1 MVELTAVVGFVT
13 VVTKEPRQSW
23 LGLSRWGDEHVT
35 RPSEP
40 GPATQVGRNV
50 HGLDY
55 ETGELTTHQ
64 GREGIAMAVREF
76 TDSAGRE
83 WRAWDVS
90 PDDLSPRTKDEDY
103 LAQLY
108 HTGWIVFETKNS
120 DDKRRL
126 YPIPKGWNELPEA
139 ELAVLL
145 QKAEIVPR
153 RKLRTE
159 KDTRGQA
166 AADDVQRAADFSQK
180 AVEDPEG
187 ARQMAKDETPDVT
200 DLNVLRT
207 FRYPSGR
214 IWVACVM
221 QDPGAPA
228 PVLRFT
234 AGARNIDLAD
244 WPKDWVDYSDEQL
257 VQLLRK
263 AAPRTGARSDP
274 GGPRRRW
281 DDSGGPSSTER
292 RP

>member
-1 MVELTAVVGFVT
+1 
-13 VVTKEPRQSW
+13 
-23 LGLSRWGDEHVT
+23 
-35 RPSEP
+35 
-40 GPATQVGRNV
+40 
-50 HGLDY
+50 
-55 ETGELTTHQ
+55 
-64 GREGIAMAVREF
+64 MAVREF
-76 TDSAGRE
+76 TDSAGRQ

-108 HTGWIVFETKNS
+108 HTGWIVFETKAG

-126 YPIPKGWNELPEA
+126 YPIPKGWGELPEG

-159 KDTRGQA
+159 KDAHGQD
-166 AADDVQRAADFSQK
+166 AADEVQRAGEFSQTSVDEPEK
-180 AVEDPEG
+180 AREL
-187 ARQMAKDETPDVT
+187 AKTETPDVT

-207 FRYPSGR
+207 FRYPGGR

-234 AGARNIDLAD
+234 AGSRNVDLAD
-244 WPKDWVDYSDEQL
+244 WPKDWVDYSNDQL
-257 VQLLRK
+257 VELLRRAGK
-263 AAPRTGARSDP
+263 RKPGKSAPDAP
-274 GGPRRRW
+274 QRRW
-281 DDSGGPSSTER
+281 DDQPR
-292 RP
+292 A

>member
-1 MVELTAVVGFVT
+1 
-13 VVTKEPRQSW
+13 
-23 LGLSRWGDEHVT
+23 
-35 RPSEP
+35 
-40 GPATQVGRNV
+40 
-50 HGLDY
+50 
-55 ETGELTTHQ
+55 
-64 GREGIAMAVREF
+64 MAVREF

-108 HTGWIVFETKNS
+108 HTGWIVFETKAA

-126 YPIPKGWNELPEA
+126 YPIPKGWSELPEA

-145 QKAEIVPR
+145 QKAEVVPR

-159 KDTRGQA
+159 KAAHGKEAAEEVERAAEFSQA
-166 AADDVQRAADFSQK
+166 AVDEPDRAR
-180 AVEDPEG
+180 EL
-187 ARQMAKDETPDVT
+187 AKTETPDVT

-207 FRYPSGR
+207 FRYPGGR

-234 AGARNIDLAD
+234 AGTRNVDLAD
-244 WPKDWVDYSDEQL
+244 WPKEWVDYSDEHL

-263 AAPRTGARSDP
+263 AGKRTP
-274 GGPRRRW
+274 GPSVPDAPRRRW
-281 DDSGGPSSTER
+281 DDQPTA
-292 RP
+292 